1 MKNKQSLQEEL
12 RAYAESGMYPFHM
25 PGHKRNG
32 KWAEGFSS
40 PFSVDIT
47 EIEGFDNLHHAE
59 GILRDAMENAA
70 EIYGAERT
78 WFLVNGSTAGI
89 LAAISAAALPGER
102 ILMAENSHR
111 SAFHG
116 LALRGLS
123 PVFLPVPL
131 LPEYGIAGRVCPEDV
146 ERILSEDAGREERK
160 IRAVYL
166 TSPTYEGVLSDI
178 RRIAEISHSHGIPLL
193 VDEAHGAHLPFGTGF
208 GESAIACGADI
219 AVQSVHK
226 TLPSLTQTAVL
237 HLGRGGEKYF
247 SPETLTRWLK
257 VYESSSPSYILM
269 ASIDACIRFMGSGE
283 GKKAM
288 EAYEKNLGALRG
300 RLGELTHIRL
310 FSGEGQDPS
319 KLVLFPDKRT
329 GLTGKGLA
337 DLLRSRYYLE
347 TEMAARD
354 YLIAMTTLMDTEE
367 GMHRLAEALVEIDA
381 GLCAVSED
389 GRRAPV
395 QVPAVSENEHAM
407 ELARAW
413 NMPKE
418 YVSADRAA
426 GRICG
431 DFVMLYPPGVPMLLP
446 GDRIKKAHAES
457 LLENAKL
464 GLGLEGVRQEKE
476 NILLPVL
483 ER

>member
-1 MKNKQSLQEEL
+1 M
-12 RAYAESGMYPFHM
+12 
-25 PGHKRNG
+25 
-32 KWAEGFSS
+32 
-40 PFSVDIT
+40 
-47 EIEGFDNLHHAE
+47 
-59 GILRDAMENAA
+59 
-70 EIYGAERT
+70 
-78 WFLVNGSTAGI
+78 
-89 LAAISAAALPGER
+89 
-102 ILMAENSHR
+102 
-111 SAFHG
+111 
-116 LALRGLS
+116 
-123 PVFLPVPL
+123 
-131 LPEYGIAGRVCPEDV
+131 
-146 ERILSEDAGREERK
+146 
-160 IRAVYL
+160 
-166 TSPTYEGVLSDI
+166 
-178 RRIAEISHSHGIPLL
+178 
-193 VDEAHGAHLPFGTGF
+193 
-208 GESAIACGADI
+208 
-219 AVQSVHK
+219 
-226 TLPSLTQTAVL
+226 
-237 HLGRGGEKYF
+237 
-247 SPETLTRWLK
+247 
-257 VYESSSPSYILM
+257 
-269 ASIDACIRFMGSGE
+269 
-283 GKKAM
+283 
-288 EAYEKNLGALRG
+288 
-300 RLGELTHIRL
+300 
-310 FSGEGQDPS
+310 
-319 KLVLFPDKRT
+319 LFPDKRT

-389 GRRAPV
+389 GRRAPM

>member
-146 ERILSEDAGREERK
+146 ERILSEDAGREGRK

-166 TSPTYEGVLSDI
+166 TSPTYEGVLSAI

-226 TLPSLTQTAVL
+226 TLPSMTQTAVL
-237 HLGRGGEKYF
+237 HNGHHF
-247 SPETLTRWLK
+247 F
-257 VYESSSPSYILM
+257 VI
-269 ASIDACIRFMGSGE
+269 
-283 GKKAM
+283 
-288 EAYEKNLGALRG
+288 
-300 RLGELTHIRL
+300 
-310 FSGEGQDPS
+310 
-319 KLVLFPDKRT
+319 
-329 GLTGKGLA
+329 
-337 DLLRSRYYLE
+337 SR
-347 TEMAARD
+347 
-354 YLIAMTTLMDTEE
+354 
-367 GMHRLAEALVEIDA
+367 
-381 GLCAVSED
+381 
-389 GRRAPV
+389 
-395 QVPAVSENEHAM
+395 
-407 ELARAW
+407 
-413 NMPKE
+413 
-418 YVSADRAA
+418 
-426 GRICG
+426 
-431 DFVMLYPPGVPMLLP
+431 
-446 GDRIKKAHAES
+446 
-457 LLENAKL
+457 
-464 GLGLEGVRQEKE
+464 
-476 NILLPVL
+476 
-483 ER
+483 